1 MRPGVETGARVGPM
15 LPGHLWLA
23 RSHLQV
29 TPMSSE
35 QCVSGLTLPVASEGT
50 GDREPFFWAYYV
62 AVL

>member
-1 MRPGVETGARVGPM
+1 MGEGVLEGPM
-15 LPGHLWLA
+15 LPGYFWLA

-29 TPMSSE
+29 TPMSAE

-50 GDREPFFWAYYV
+50 GDRGPFFWAYYV